1 MIKCSKFTDNIGSP
15 NFIDTFC
22 PKDNKF
28 QKRVFMCWGGGG
40 EGEREGRGTTPPHPL
55 LEILLAAHSIFNL
68 KYRELEKNSKIFYNR
83 TNYDYHFIVKELAE
97 EFERQFTSLNNMK
110 CAIAKIF
117 KRSMHKNLKVNAS
130 KCHFFLTTC
139 FN

>member
-1 MIKCSKFTDNIGSP
+1 ML
-15 NFIDTFC
+15 
-22 PKDNKF
+22 
-28 QKRVFMCWGGGG
+28 GGGG
-40 EGEREGRGTTPPHPL
+40 EGEREGRGTTPPPPL

>member
-1 MIKCSKFTDNIGSP
+1 MIKCSKFTDNIGSR

-22 PKDNKF
+22 QKDNKF
-28 QKRVFMCWGGGG
+28 QKRVFMCRGGG

>member
-1 MIKCSKFTDNIGSP
+1 MIKCSKFTDNIGSR

-22 PKDNKF
+22 QKDNKF
-28 QKRVFMCWGGGG
+28 QKRVFMCRGGGKG
-40 EGEREGRGTTPPHPL
+40 GRGTTPPQPL